1 MKKILCCLAL
11 VFVVFAIPV
20 SAAETDSTQSQDD
33 AMFQEYYEQQAEDSG
48 ANDLP
53 NYLPDDT
60 KSQLDQMGISG
71 VDWNSIQSIQPN
83 SVFSQILKMLGE
95 GVQSPM
101 KALLS
106 LLGIMMLCAM
116 LNSMKINL
124 GEKNMGGIMNLIGT
138 LCICMVVITPIVQ
151 SIVKLT
157 GVIQGAS
164 TFMLAC
170 IPVLVGIMIS
180 NGQTVTAS
188 SYNLLMLGT
197 TNSISFLSAH
207 FLAPCMNIFLGFSV
221 VSAISPTLR
230 LNTLCNTISKIVK
243 WVLGFCM
250 SVFTG
255 LLTIQSLL
263 GGSVDVT
270 TNRTLR
276 FVVSSFVPV
285 VGSALGE
292 ALSTVQGCIKVLKG
306 GVGAF
311 GVLAVVFMFLPIL
324 IECLLWQ
331 MTLTV
336 CAGIGDVFDL
346 KEITSILNAASKV
359 MSMML
364 AILLCTMAMMTISTV
379 VVLMM
384 GGAVQ

>member
-1 MKKILCCLAL
+1 
-11 VFVVFAIPV
+11 
-20 SAAETDSTQSQDD
+20 
-33 AMFQEYYEQQAEDSG
+33 
-48 ANDLP
+48 
-53 NYLPDDT
+53 
-60 KSQLDQMGISG
+60 
-71 VDWNSIQSIQPN
+71 
-83 SVFSQILKMLGE
+83 
-95 GVQSPM
+95 
-101 KALLS
+101 
-106 LLGIMMLCAM
+106 
-116 LNSMKINL
+116 
-124 GEKNMGGIMNLIGT
+124 
-138 LCICMVVITPIVQ
+138 
-151 SIVKLT
+151 
-157 GVIQGAS
+157 
-164 TFMLAC
+164 
-170 IPVLVGIMIS
+170 MIA

-230 LNTLCNTISKIVK
+230 LSTLCNTISKIVK

-331 MTLTV
+331 ITLTV

>member
-95 GVQSPM
+95 GVQAPM

-106 LLGIMMLCAM
+106 LLGIMMLCAL

-170 IPVLVGIMIS
+170 IPVLVGIMIA

-230 LNTLCNTISKIVK
+230 LSTLCNTISKIVK

-346 KEITSILNAASKV
+346 KEITSILNAAYKV